1 MSVRF
6 SARVRASGRTLV
18 VDDRQQAHLRAD
30 PHRLEQALDNLVENA
45 LRHGKGCIHLETT
58 RRDGMIALHVRDE
71 GPGFPPEFIAE
82 AFERFTRTDHARS
95 RGGTGLGLSI
105 VQAIARAHGGEA
117 RAANDPDGGARV
129 SIELPANDKGS
140 LR

>member
-1 MSVRF
+1 
-6 SARVRASGRTLV
+6 
-18 VDDRQQAHLRAD
+18 
-30 PHRLEQALDNLVENA
+30 
-45 LRHGKGCIHLETT
+45 
-58 RRDGMIALHVRDE
+58 MIALHVRDE

-82 AFERFTRTDHARS
+82 AFERFTRADHARS